1 MKNGALI
8 FNVVLLVLVGVLF
21 YLHFSSKQ
29 PSAPKVQSVQNK
41 QQATTNGDSEFRIG
55 YFEWDSISK
64 SFELFKAFQN
74 EINQREENNER
85 KKMGLRQ
92 QYENKV
98 NSYKSRTDMSQT
110 ESMNAA
116 QQIQVLENNITNEV
130 RKMDQELNDYTVRK
144 QKELKSNIEDFLKEY
159 TKKNNFSYIF
169 AFEPGFMFYRDSTY
183 NITSDLVKGLN
194 EKFPRKK

>member
-29 PSAPKVQSVQNK
+29 STTPKVQSVQNK
-41 QQATTNGDSEFRIG
+41 QQATTNTDFRIG
-55 YFEWDSISK
+55 YFEWDSISNR
-64 SFELFKAFQN
+64 FEMFKAFQN

-85 KKMGLRQ
+85 KKLGLKQ

-98 NSYKSRTDMSQT
+98 NSYSSRTDMSQT

-116 QQIQVLENNITNEV
+116 QQIKNLEQSITNEM

-144 QKELKSNIEDFLKEY
+144 QKELKTNIEDFLREY
-159 TKKNNFSYIF
+159 TKQNHFSYIF
-169 AFEPGFMFYRDSTY
+169 AFEPGFMFYRDTAY

-194 EKFPRKK
+194 QKYPRKK

>member
-29 PSAPKVQSVQNK
+29 PSTAKVQSVQNK
-41 QQATTNGDSEFRIG
+41 HQTTTNNDVDFRIG

-74 EINQREENNER
+74 EVNQREENNER

-98 NSYKSRTDMSQT
+98 KSYSSRTSMSQE
-110 ESMNAA
+110 ESMKAA
-116 QQIQVLENNITNEV
+116 QDIKNLENSITNQV
-130 RKMDQELNDYTVRK
+130 REMDQELNAYTARK
-144 QKELKSNIEDFLKEY
+144 QKELKTNIEEFLNEY
-159 TKKNNFSYIF
+159 TKENHYSYIF

-194 EKFPRKK
+194 QKFPKKK

>member
-41 QQATTNGDSEFRIG
+41 QQATVSDEFRIG
-55 YFEWDSISK
+55 YFEWDSISNR
-64 SFELFKAFQN
+64 FELFKAFQN
-74 EINQREENNER
+74 EVNQREESNER
-85 KKMGLRQ
+85 KKLGLRQ

-98 NSYKSRTDMSQT
+98 NSYSSRTSMSQA
-110 ESMNAA
+110 ESTSAA
-116 QQIQVLENNITNEV
+116 QDIKNLENSITNEM
-130 RKMDQELNDYTVRK
+130 RKMDQELNDYTARK
-144 QKELKSNIEDFLKEY
+144 QKELKTNIEDFLKDY
-159 TKKNNFSYIF
+159 TKENRYSYIF

-194 EKFPRKK
+194 QRFPKKK